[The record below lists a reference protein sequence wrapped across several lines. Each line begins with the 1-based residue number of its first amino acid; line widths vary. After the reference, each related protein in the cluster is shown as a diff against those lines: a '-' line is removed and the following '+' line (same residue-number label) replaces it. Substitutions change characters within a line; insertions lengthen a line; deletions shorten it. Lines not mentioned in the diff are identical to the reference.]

1 MDRCAEMA
9 RENPLEDLSPERI
22 AETDTMLR

>member
-1 MDRCAEMA
+1 MRLAIEMA